1 MEFQDEDIEEGE
13 VDFNG
18 ASRTP
23 HRIHGIG
30 TIVYWQDCNVTLM
43 RYVDGDLE
51 YIRAIERR
59 TGKGKLKV
67 GLALVFLGHGG
78 KAKAE

>member
-1 MEFQDEDIEEGE
+1 M
-13 VDFNG
+13 
-18 ASRTP
+18 
-23 HRIHGIG
+23 
-30 TIVYWQDCNVTLM
+30 TLM